1 MSSVDQ
7 IPLDKGIAA
16 LFLVLRTVEELK
28 LKKLKHI
35 TGKGLQSISSKTL
48 QSVNLRESSSFT
60 DAGVKALV
68 HNCPNVEELN
78 LSELHKLT
86 DSAIVAAAESLKDNL
101 VSGLF
106 YNVRHCM
113 VLELHSGSSTVIV
126 VDCLRTDQSVL
137 SRGDAPFVRA

>member
-1 MSSVDQ
+1 M
-7 IPLDKGIAA
+7 
-16 LFLVLRTVEELK
+16 EELK

-68 HNCPNVEELN
+68 QNCPNIEELN

-86 DSAIVAAAESLKDNL
+86 DAAIIAAAESLKDNL
-101 VSGLF
+101 VSRL
-106 YNVRHCM
+106 VVARS
-113 VLELHSGSSTVIV
+113 HSGTYMYMDTPWNSSRYH
-126 VDCLRTDQSVL
+126 D
-137 SRGDAPFVRA
+137 